1 MADVS
6 VVIPT
11 RDRRGLLALTLR
23 CALRQRGVDL
33 EVVVVDDG
41 STDDTADMLRR
52 LGDPRVHLVRHAT
65 PTGVSASR
73 NAGVAAAR
81 GEWIA
86 FLDDDDLWAP
96 DKLTLQLQAAE
107 AAGRTWVYAGTV
119 NVDDRLR
126 ILEGGP
132 PPPPER
138 VPELLTRYNPVPAG
152 ASNVMVRA
160 DALARV
166 GSFDPRLRR
175 TEDWDLWIRLARDG
189 PPAAVRRPLVAYR
202 MHPHSNA
209 FVDTAEILT
218 ETAEIERR
226 HGIPVDHAAHYR
238 RAAWIS
244 LRAGRRWRAVGYY
257 ARAIRR
263 GDVRSLARAVVGLG
277 YPGVASA
284 RRHRRWRPDRELAR
298 WRADAQRWLDEL
310 ATPRSGSAGDEEGRW
325 QGPLRS

>member
-1 MADVS
+1 MPDIS

-11 RDRRGLLALTLR
+11 HNRSGLLTVTLR
-23 CALRQRGVDL
+23 SALRQHGVDL
-33 EVVVVDDG
+33 EVMVVDDG
-41 STDDTADMLRR
+41 STDDTGDVVAGLR
-52 LGDPRVHLVRHAT
+52 DARVRLVRHET
-65 PTGVSASR
+65 PH
-73 NAGVAAAR
+73 GVAAAR
-81 GEWIA
+81 NRGIAEAAGRWVA

-96 DKLTLQLQAAE
+96 EKLTLQLE
-107 AAGRTWVYAGTV
+107 AANATNSAWVYAGAV

-138 VPELLTRYNPVPAG
+138 MLELLTRYNPVPAG

-166 GSFDPRLRR
+166 GPFDPQLRR

-202 MHPHSNA
+202 MHLHSNA

-218 ETAEIERR
+218 ETAVIEDRY
-226 HGIPVDHAAHYR
+226 GIPVDHAAHYR

-244 LRAGRRWRAVGYY
+244 LRAGRRWQAAGYY
-257 ARAIRR
+257 ALAMRR

-284 RRHRRWRPDRELAR
+284 RRHRRLRRDPEVAR
-298 WRADAQRWLDEL
+298 WQMDARRWLDEL
-310 ATPRSGSAGDEEGRW
+310 LSASVG
-325 QGPLRS
+325 

>member
-1 MADVS
+1 MPDVS

-11 RDRRGLLALTLR
+11 RNRSGLLARTLR
-23 CALRQRGVDL
+23 SALRQHGVDL

-52 LGDPRVHLVRHAT
+52 FGDPRLHLVQQVS
-65 PTGVSASR
+65 PLGVSASR
-73 NAGVAAAR
+73 NAGVAAAS
-81 GEWIA
+81 GEWVA

-96 DKLTLQLQAAE
+96 DKLALQLQAAK
-107 AAGRTWVYAGTV
+107 AAGSAWVYAGAV

-138 VPELLTRYNPVPAG
+138 MPELLIRYNPVPAG

-166 GSFDPRLRR
+166 GAFDPQLRR
-175 TEDWDLWIRLARDG
+175 TEDWDLWIRLTRDG

-218 ETAEIERR
+218 ETAMIERR
-226 HGIPVDHAAHYR
+226 HRIPVDHAAHYR

-244 LRAGRRWRAVGYY
+244 LRAGRRWQAAGYY
-257 ARAIRR
+257 AQAIRR

-284 RRHRRWRPDRELAR
+284 RRHRRLRRDPEVAR
-298 WRADAQRWLDEL
+298 WQADARRWLDEIV
-310 ATPRSGSAGDEEGRW
+310 SGSVG
-325 QGPLRS
+325 

>member
-1 MADVS
+1 
-6 VVIPT
+6 
-11 RDRRGLLALTLR
+11 
-23 CALRQRGVDL
+23 VDL

-41 STDDTADMLRR
+41 STDDTADMLRQ

-65 PTGVSASR
+65 PVGVSASR

-81 GEWIA
+81 GEWVA

-96 DKLTLQLQAAE
+96 EKLTLQLQTAK
-107 AAGRTWVYAGTV
+107 AAGCSWVYAGTV

-132 PPPPER
+132 PPAPER
-138 VPELLTRYNPVPAG
+138 VPELLMRYNPVPAG
-152 ASNVMVRA
+152 ASNVVVRA
-160 DALARV
+160 DALARA
-166 GSFDPRLRR
+166 GAFDPRLRR

-202 MHPHSNA
+202 MHPRSNA

-218 ETAEIERR
+218 ETAVIERR

-244 LRAGRRWRAVGYY
+244 LRAGRRWQAAGYY
-257 ARAIRR
+257 ARAMRR

-284 RRHRRWRPDRELAR
+284 RRHRRWRRDPEVAR
-298 WRADAQRWLDEL
+298 WQADAQRWLDEIV
-310 ATPRSGSAGDEEGRW
+310 SASVG
-325 QGPLRS
+325 

>member
-1 MADVS
+1 MPKVS

-11 RDRRGLLALTLR
+11 RDRSGLLALTVR

-41 STDDTADMLRR
+41 STDDTAGMLRR

-65 PTGVSASR
+65 PMGVSAAR
-73 NAGVAAAR
+73 NAGVEAAR
-81 GEWIA
+81 GEWVA

-96 DKLTLQLQAAE
+96 DKLALQLQAAE
-107 AAGRTWVYAGTV
+107 AAGCSWVYAGTV

-138 VPELLTRYNPVPAG
+138 VPELLMRYNPIPAG

-160 DALARV
+160 DALARA
-166 GSFDPRLRR
+166 GAFDPRLRR
-175 TEDWDLWIRLARDG
+175 TEDWDLWIRLARHG
-189 PPAAVRRPLVAYR
+189 PPAAVCRPLVAYR

-218 ETAEIERR
+218 ETAMIERR
-226 HGIPVDHAAHYR
+226 HGIPIDHAAHYR

-244 LRAGRRWRAVGYY
+244 LRAGRRWRAAGYY
-257 ARAIRR
+257 AHAIRL

-284 RRHRRWRPDRELAR
+284 RRHRLWRPDRELAR

-310 ATPRSGSAGDEEGRW
+310 VSAPVG
-325 QGPLRS
+325 